1 MGNLDIKKLAIL
13 TVHDTKVDVRLAGF
27 VLNKLGRR
35 QLLAY
40 LRHLKAITDRKTVRV
55 FSQQPVPEAQK
66 RSIVNHFPDKE
77 VLFEQKAIGDG
88 IKIQINDTIIDFS
101 MRSYIDTT
109 IENLKNSV

>member
-1 MGNLDIKKLAIL
+1 MKNLDLKKLAKL
-13 TVHDTKVDVRLAGF
+13 TAHNASVDLDIASF

-55 FSQQPVPEAQK
+55 FSQQLLPEAQR
-66 RSIVNHFPDKE
+66 RSIVKHFPLQE
-77 VLFEQKAIGDG
+77 VLFEQKPIGDG

-101 MRSYIDTT
+101 MHSYIDTT
-109 IENLKNSV
+109 IEQLKNSV